1 LFTQLIQNRIHL
13 LCNIR
18 IILFLEKF
26 WKNSG
31 KILEKF
37 WKNSG
42 KILEKFWKN
51 SGKILEKFLN
61 NS

>member
-1 LFTQLIQNRIHL
+1 LPCVSTIQ
-13 LCNIR
+13 
-18 IILFLEKF
+18 F
-26 WKNSG
+26 WNNFG

-51 SGKILEKFLN
+51 SGII
-61 NS
+61 